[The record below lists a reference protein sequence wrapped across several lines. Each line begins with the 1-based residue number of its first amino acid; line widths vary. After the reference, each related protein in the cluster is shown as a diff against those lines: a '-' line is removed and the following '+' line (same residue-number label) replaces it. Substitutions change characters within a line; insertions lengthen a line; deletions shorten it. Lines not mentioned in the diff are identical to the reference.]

1 MTHIVAYN
9 NSFFLITEEIKKNY
23 NEFKENKSK
32 IFNKDNKSL
41 YALELNNVS
50 FKYSD
55 RAKPLDNI
63 SMKVKKNSIVG
74 IIGRSGAGKT
84 TLINII
90 LGLFHQEKGEI
101 KINTV
106 KEKNFLIIKS

>member
-1 MTHIVAYN
+1 
-9 NSFFLITEEIKKNY
+9 
-23 NEFKENKSK
+23 
-32 IFNKDNKSL
+32 
-41 YALELNNVS
+41 
-50 FKYSD
+50 
-55 RAKPLDNI
+55 
-63 SMKVKKNSIVG
+63 MKVKKNSIVG

-106 KEKNFLIIKS
+106 KRKRIF